1 VHRQHFPTLSPEEF
15 HRINASLCN
24 QAQQAAGLSE
34 RYRLIQ
40 AI

>member
-1 VHRQHFPTLSPEEF
+1 MLSPEEF

-24 QAQQAAGLSE
+24 QAQQATGLSE